1 MVDPISDMLTRIRN
15 AGAVNKETV
24 SMPFS
29 KMKQEIANVLKKAS
43 LILDFEKKGRN
54 ISGKKLEL
62 KLKYIESYP
71 AIASAK
77 RISKPGQRI
86 YIKHNEIFPKKDG
99 TIKIISTSKGIMVDA
114 EARRSKLG
122 GEVVCEIS

>member
-1 MVDPISDMLTRIRN
+1 MIDPISDMLTRIRN

-29 KMKQEIANVLKKAS
+29 KMKQEIANVLKKAN

-54 ISGKKLEL
+54 VSGKKLEL
-62 KLKYIESYP
+62 GLKYVESYP
-71 AIASAK
+71 AISGAK

-86 YIKHNEIFPKKDG
+86 YIKHNEIFSKKNG
-99 TIKIISTSKGIMVDA
+99 AVKIISTSKGIMVDSD
-114 EARRSKLG
+114 AR
-122 GEVVCEIS
+122 

>member
-1 MVDPISDMLTRIRN
+1 MDPISDMLTRIRN

-29 KMKQEIANVLKKAS
+29 KMKQEIANVLKKAN

-54 ISGKKLEL
+54 VSGKKLEL
-62 KLKYIESYP
+62 KLKYVESYP
-71 AIASAK
+71 AISGAK

-86 YIKHNEIFPKKDG
+86 YIKHNEIFSKKDG
-99 TIKIISTSKGIMVDA
+99 TIKIISTSKGIMVDI

-122 GEVVCEIS
+122 GEVVCEIN

>member
-1 MVDPISDMLTRIRN
+1 MDPISDMLTRIRN

-29 KMKQEIANVLKKAS
+29 KMKQEIANVLKKAN

-54 ISGKKLEL
+54 VSGKKLEL
-62 KLKYIESYP
+62 RLRYTDSFP
-71 AIASAK
+71 AISGAK

-86 YIKHNEIFPKKDG
+86 YIKYNEIFPKKNG
-99 TIKIISTSKGIMVDA
+99 TIKVISTSKGIMLDS
-114 EARRSKLG
+114 EARKNKLG
-122 GEVVCEIS
+122 GEVVCEIN